1 MPAGFAGV
9 VDEHEETFAVP
20 DIDQLRVPVGAAEP
34 IAPVTVA
41 VNVSEPPKVG
51 DPEATTEMA
60 GVIALT
66 TIDEALATPDT
77 ALYVPSESAL
87 KTAV

>member
-1 MPAGFAGV
+1 LPVGFASV
-9 VDEHEETFAVP
+9 VDEQDETFAVP

-34 IAPVTVA
+34 VAPVTEA
-41 VNVSEPPKVG
+41 VKVNEPPKVG
-51 DPEATTEMA
+51 EPEATTEIA

-66 TIDEALATPDT
+66 TIDEALDTPDT
-77 ALYVPSESAL
+77 ALYVPSESEL